1 VIRVLLADDQA
12 VVCAG
17 LRTILET
24 DGGIEVV
31 GEAENGQ
38 QALALTAALDPD
50 VVMMDIRMP
59 VLDGIRTTERLVSAR
74 SRARVLVLT
83 TYGLDGYVY
92 AALRAGA
99 CGFLLKTEPPDRLC
113 EAVHVVAAGDAL
125 LGAGTT
131 RRLIERFVSDP
142 PPDPSSTA
150 GLGGL
155 TAREREVL
163 VEVARGRS
171 NAEIA
176 QALFIGEGTVK
187 THLAHLLT
195 KLGLRDRVQA
205 VVFAYESGLVRRGD
219 VTRDETAF
227 RRA

>member
-31 GEAENGQ
+31 GEAQNGQ

-99 CGFLLKTEPPDRLC
+99 CGFLLKTEPPDGLC